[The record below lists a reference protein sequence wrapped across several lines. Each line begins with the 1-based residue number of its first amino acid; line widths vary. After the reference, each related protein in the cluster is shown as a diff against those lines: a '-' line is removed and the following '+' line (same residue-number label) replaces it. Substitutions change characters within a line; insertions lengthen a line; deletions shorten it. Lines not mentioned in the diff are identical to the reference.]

1 MAVYE
6 GCFTRL
12 CNALAANNMYARTVG
27 VHPSR
32 RAELLPLV
40 PQSGYMIMDRYFRN
54 TGNQGGVMLRATAST
69 RVTIR
74 YTSEA
79 DFVRKFRVACLITP
93 LLALLTDNVPLYQ
106 GESNHNY
113 SIHTHIWN
121 NVDPDRCGIYPNVM
135 DSNLALKVT
144 PPIFYSSRLS
154 WHGMGRALSA
164 LGANP
169 PLKYILPFW
178 DMAILSRSFRCSITM
193 SA

>member
-1 MAVYE
+1 MYLGFRCPSYTITIQAGCQVTISLAPYPTVLQAMAVYE

-27 VHPSR
+27 VHPSC

-79 DFVRKFRVACLITP
+79 DFIRKFRVACLITP

-106 GESNHNY
+106 GNPTITTAFIPTSG
-113 SIHTHIWN
+113 TMW
-121 NVDPDRCGIYPNVM
+121 
-135 DSNLALKVT
+135 T
-144 PPIFYSSRLS
+144 PTAAAFTP
-154 WHGMGRALSA
+154 
-164 LGANP
+164 
-169 PLKYILPFW
+169 
-178 DMAILSRSFRCSITM
+178 T
-193 SA
+193 